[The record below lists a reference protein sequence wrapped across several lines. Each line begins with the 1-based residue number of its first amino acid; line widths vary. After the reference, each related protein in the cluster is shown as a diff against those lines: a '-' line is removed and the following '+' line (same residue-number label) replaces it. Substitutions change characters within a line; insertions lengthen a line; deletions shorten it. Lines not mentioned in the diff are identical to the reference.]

1 MMNNKKSMHGTSKAM
16 GCNHLRLGNF
26 GRLFPDL
33 PTWADDMG
41 IQQNQAKAERIA
53 ALLGGPGG
61 IMHDVE
67 NKSPDS
73 EIPAAYT
80 FFAQFV
86 DHDITLDAGSELHG
100 EALDKAAV
108 KKLPNL
114 RSASLDL
121 DAVYGFGPD
130 VSPHLYDPSQR
141 GRLLVGSQVNGVENP
156 SDVPR
161 RADGHALLGDP
172 RNDENLFLSQL
183 HLLFLRFHN
192 RLLIGQSFESAQK
205 EARYHYQAIVLY
217 DFLKRIC
224 DDEVYKCALNRIE
237 KCAEKLNEEGTPAA
251 SEPEE
256 NSTSCEKG
264 EDKVGTPAASEPEE
278 NSTSCEKDEE
288 NSKDEKEESSCFN
301 ALFCDDRHLIM
312 PVEFAAAAY
321 RFGHSMVRSQYPVN
335 ADYPAIEIFDE
346 RFGTLGF
353 AQVPPELTVD
363 WRFLLNVKKCH
374 PYAKSKA
381 IDHLL
386 ADELVRLPDPVVGRN
401 SPQNDRSLAFRNLL
415 RGYVLGLPS
424 GQKVAEAL
432 APRYN
437 PAGSETDSE
446 SVRIQEK
453 QHLEFV
459 EKVPAWKR
467 LVESCPKLKC
477 STPLFLYLMLE
488 AGVQGKGNKLG
499 PVGSAILME
508 VFGAMLVHCETSF
521 LRDDSW
527 DADLCLVDKNVDE
540 NGGEPDN
547 ANGSLSDNEDEDESG
562 NANGSPPDSRTS
574 HPNRRRVTLASL
586 VRYVNRR

>member
-1 MMNNKKSMHGTSKAM
+1 MNDKKSMHGTAKTI
-16 GCNHLRLGNF
+16 GCAHLRLGNF

-33 PTWADDMG
+33 PTWADDMAEADG
-41 IQQNQAKAERIA
+41 VEIDQNQAEEIA

-61 IMHDVE
+61 IMHDAE
-67 NKSPDS
+67 DDSGNS

-156 SDVPR
+156 RDVPR

-192 RLLIGQSFESAQK
+192 RLLIGRSFEEAQE
-205 EARYHYQAIVLY
+205 EARYYYQAIVLY
-217 DFLKRIC
+217 DFLRRIC
-224 DDEVYKCALNRIE
+224 DDEVYQFALGQIEQCAAELN
-237 KCAEKLNEEGTPAA
+237 A
-251 SEPEE
+251 EE
-256 NSTSCEKG
+256 NEQDAV
-264 EDKVGTPAASEPEE
+264 ELNAE
-278 NSTSCEKDEE
+278 
-288 NSKDEKEESSCFN
+288 EKEESSCFN
-301 ALFCDDRHLIM
+301 ALLRADQRLIM

-353 AQVPPELTVD
+353 GQVPPKLTVD
-363 WRFLLNVKKCH
+363 WRFLLNVEECH
-374 PYAKSKA
+374 PYARSKA

-424 GQKVAEAL
+424 GQRVAAAL
-432 APRYN
+432 ADRGYPINRN
-437 PAGSETDSE
+437 QDLLIGDILAGAGLDAQTCNDLAN
-446 SVRIQEK
+446 
-453 QHLEFV
+453 H
-459 EKVPAWKR
+459 
-467 LVESCPKLKC
+467 
-477 STPLFLYLMLE
+477 TPLFLYLMRE
-488 AGVQGKGNKLG
+488 AGVRGDGDRLG

-508 VFGAMLVHCETSF
+508 VFGAMLLHCETSF
-521 LRDDSW
+521 LRDESW
-527 DADLCLVDKNVDE
+527 DADPCLVDENVDE
-540 NGGEPDN
+540 YRDEPD
-547 ANGSLSDNEDEDESG
+547 
-562 NANGSPPDSRTS
+562 NANGSPPDSRAS
-574 HPNRRRVTLASL
+574 RPNRERVTLASL
-586 VRYVNRR
+586 VRYVNGR

>member
-1 MMNNKKSMHGTSKAM
+1 MNDKKSMHGTAKTI
-16 GCNHLRLGNF
+16 GCAHLRLGNF

-33 PTWADDMG
+33 PTWAYDMAEAAG
-41 IQQNQAKAERIA
+41 VEIDQNQAEEIA

-61 IMHDVE
+61 IMHDAE
-67 NKSPDS
+67 DASGNS

-86 DHDITLDAGSELHG
+86 DHDITLDAGSKLHG
-100 EALDKAAV
+100 KALDKAAV

-192 RLLIGQSFESAQK
+192 RLLIGRSFEAAQK

-217 DFLKRIC
+217 DFLNRIC
-224 DDEVYKCALNRIE
+224 DTAIYEVAVKRIE
-237 KCAEKLNEEGTPAA
+237 NCAAELNA
-251 SEPEE
+251 EE
-256 NSTSCEKG
+256 NAKKA
-264 EDKVGTPAASEPEE
+264 DDPKPDE
-278 NSTSCEKDEE
+278 NSGAATEGETE
-288 NSKDEKEESSCFN
+288 SKDEKEESSCFN

-424 GQKVAEAL
+424 GQKVAKAL
-432 APRYN
+432 PKAY
-437 PAGSETDSE
+437 GIDSA
-446 SVRIQEK
+446 QD
-453 QHLEFV
+453 LEFNNIPGWNGIDK
-459 EKVPAWKR
+459 ELQGDLAKH
-467 LVESCPKLKC
+467 
-477 STPLFLYLMLE
+477 TPLFLYLMRE
-488 AGVQGKGNKLG
+488 AGVQGGGDRLG

-540 NGGEPDN
+540 NGGE
-547 ANGSLSDNEDEDESG
+547 SG
-562 NANGSPPDSRTS
+562 NANGSPPDNEDEGEPDNANGSPPDNEDGGEPDNANGSLPDSRTS
-574 HPNRRRVTLASL
+574 HPNRGRVTLASL
-586 VRYVNRR
+586 VRYVNGR